1 MRNLSKKDVSNDLN
15 VMIYFKF
22 MFKHIHI
29 LEMNTNQSC
38 NIVTVK
44 ARKKRSMF
52 CLKNVKS

>member
-29 LEMNTNQSC
+29 LEINTNQSC
-38 NIVTVK
+38 DIVYAK
-44 ARKKRSMF
+44 ARKKEVCF
-52 CLKNVKS
+52 V